1 VRRADFDEKW
11 KTERPYVYALMHII
25 SRQPHNIFL
34 DLAIQSGLLGVVSFL
49 LFLAVYVA
57 HAVKSLIQRNSDATR
72 NFLAIIIGGV
82 FSIFMISN
90 LLNSEFGNVSG
101 KVFFIILGAG
111 AAWMRLPY
119 EKIKLNNL

>member
-1 VRRADFDEKW
+1 
-11 KTERPYVYALMHII
+11 MI
-25 SRQPHNIFL
+25 SRRPHNIFI

-49 LFLAVYVA
+49 LFLAAYVV
-57 HAVKSLIQRNSDATR
+57 HVIKSLIQRNSGATR

-82 FSIFMISN
+82 ISIFMISN